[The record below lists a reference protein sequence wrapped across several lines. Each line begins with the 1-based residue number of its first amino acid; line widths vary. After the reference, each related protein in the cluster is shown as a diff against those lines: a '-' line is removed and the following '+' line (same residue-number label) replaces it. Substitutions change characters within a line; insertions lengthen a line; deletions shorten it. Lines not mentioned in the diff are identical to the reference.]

1 MIEYCISKN
10 YFQNL
15 KIISSNGR
23 ESTTYF
29 VPNGFGIPVCIK
41 EYANPFLHTNSNDE
55 VIKKL
60 FLLHQKL
67 VKSKNIAPSIIFYD
81 LEEYQHGKKKLI
93 ATATPFLQDYVSIE
107 KVSDISDIFICIR
120 NLTTLLMELTSLSI
134 FPTDLNNSNIMVSPD
149 LNVQLIDLDGEQ
161 CKVNPENPN
170 EYYKQIFDS
179 MRYRILADLM
189 LSEEEYNAAYKFSSL
204 REGQKIILRQ
214 KGYSPK
220 TIDVI
225 LESKEEPKLET
236 ILEVLDEVEPFFS
249 KSKPKK

>member
-1 MIEYCISKN
+1 
-10 YFQNL
+10 
-15 KIISSNGR
+15 
-23 ESTTYF
+23 
-29 VPNGFGIPVCIK
+29 
-41 EYANPFLHTNSNDE
+41 
-55 VIKKL
+55 
-60 FLLHQKL
+60 
-67 VKSKNIAPSIIFYD
+67 
-81 LEEYQHGKKKLI
+81 
-93 ATATPFLQDYVSIE
+93 
-107 KVSDISDIFICIR
+107 
-120 NLTTLLMELTSLSI
+120 
-134 FPTDLNNSNIMVSPD
+134 MVSPD

-170 EYYKQIFDS
+170 EHYKQIFDS

-249 KSKPKK
+249 KSKPKKIE